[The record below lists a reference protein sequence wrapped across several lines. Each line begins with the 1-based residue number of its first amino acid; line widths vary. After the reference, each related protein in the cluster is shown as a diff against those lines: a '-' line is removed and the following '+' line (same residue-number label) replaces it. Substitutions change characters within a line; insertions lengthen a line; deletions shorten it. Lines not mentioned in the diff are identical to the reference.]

1 LPSVSWSWNHELRRR
16 TGRRQRRDRR
26 PDGGPAACAAESAT
40 GYDGGHQIDTGSRVA
55 ADIMDGRPY
64 RWRWGDGT
72 MAHMTELVTSAR
84 RKGTRE
90 LLLTG
95 GLIVLYTSLRG
106 TARALGAIES
116 VMR

>member
-1 LPSVSWSWNHELRRR
+1 
-16 TGRRQRRDRR
+16 
-26 PDGGPAACAAESAT
+26 
-40 GYDGGHQIDTGSRVA
+40 
-55 ADIMDGRPY
+55 
-64 RWRWGDGT
+64 

-95 GLIVLYTSLRG
+95 GLIVLYAGLRG